1 MYMVTK
7 FQLKS
12 NNKIKIN
19 FDGGDLSSD
28 SGLFLIKEFAHKIGF
43 DNLIN
48 ATFKTNDDAERFHTD
63 DKNLLQK
70 IFQIIAGYFT
80 DDDSDELIN
89 EPVLNAILDKEGLA
103 SQPTMSR
110 FFNRMD
116 KDTMDQFEEIHTNLR
131 KQIYSISNPEMVL
144 LDLDSTLL
152 ATYGKQEGEGFNFHY
167 SSHGYHPLVCYDG
180 LNGDLLKIQL
190 RDGTAYSSTGV
201 VDFLDPLL
209 NEYQNKFEGTKLYLR
224 GDSGFATPEL
234 FDQAEHNSC
243 SYAIRLKANP
253 NLYRAAE
260 YITNDLDDVT
270 KNNKVDYAV
279 CYGEFMYKAASWK
292 YPRRV
297 ACKVEKP
304 YNQFTYT
311 YTFIVTN
318 MDLEPYQLIQFYCNR
333 GRMENFIKESK
344 SGFNFESMSSNS
356 KIVNENR
363 LQICMLAYNLF
374 NWFKRLVLP
383 VKMQKMQ
390 INTIRLKL
398 IKIAAKVI
406 RSARY
411 LVFKL
416 CSSCPYQKEFFETL
430 DNIQHLKPKLE

>member
-1 MYMVTK
+1 M
-7 FQLKS
+7 
-12 NNKIKIN
+12 
-19 FDGGDLSSD
+19 
-28 SGLFLIKEFAHKIGF
+28 
-43 DNLIN
+43 
-48 ATFKTNDDAERFHTD
+48 
-63 DKNLLQK
+63 
-70 IFQIIAGYFT
+70 AGYFT
-80 DDDSDELIN
+80 DDDSDELTN
-89 EPVLNAILDKEGLA
+89 EPVLNAILNKQGLA
-103 SQPTMSR
+103 SQLTMSR

-116 KDTMDQFEEIHTNLR
+116 KDTMDQFETIHTALR
-131 KQIYSISNPEMVL
+131 KEIYSIKKPVMVL

-190 RDGTAYSSTGV
+190 RNGPAYSSTGV
-201 VDFLDPLL
+201 VDFLKPLL
-209 NEYQNKFEGTKLYLR
+209 NEYQSDFEDTKLYLR

-253 NLYRAAE
+253 NLYRESE
-260 YITNDLDDVT
+260 YITNNLDDIT
-270 KNNKVDYAV
+270 KNNKIDYAV
-279 CYGEFMYKAASWK
+279 SYGEFMYKAASWK

-304 YNQFTYT
+304 YNQFTYN

-318 MDLEPYQLIQFYCNR
+318 MDLRAHQLIRFYSNR

-344 SGFNFESMSSNS
+344 SGFNFESMSSHS
-356 KIVNENR
+356 KIVNENK
-363 LQICMLAYNLF
+363 LQLCMLTYNLF

-390 INTIRLKL
+390 IDTIRLKL
-398 IKIAAKVI
+398 IKIASKVI

-411 LVFKL
+411 IVFKL
-416 CSSCPYQKEFFETL
+416 CSSCPYQKEFFETF
-430 DNIQHLKPKLE
+430 DNIQHLKSKLE

>member
-1 MYMVTK
+1 MSSLNV
-7 FQLKS
+7 FQS
-12 NNKIKIN
+12 NFNNKIKIN

-28 SGLFLIKEFAHKIGF
+28 SGLFLINEFAHKIEF
-43 DNLIN
+43 ERLIKS
-48 ATFKTNDDAERFHTD
+48 TFKTNDDADRFHTD
-63 DKNLLQK
+63 DKNLIQK
-70 IFQIIAGYFT
+70 VFQIISGYFT
-80 DDDSDELIN
+80 DDDSDELTN
-89 EPVLNAILDKEGLA
+89 EPVLNAILSKEGLA

-116 KDTMDQFEEIHTNLR
+116 KDTMAQFEAIHTALR
-131 KQIYSISNPEMVL
+131 KRIYSINNPEMVL

-209 NEYQNKFEGTKLYLR
+209 EEYQNNYEGTKLYLR
-224 GDSGFATPEL
+224 GDSGFATPGL
-234 FDQAEHNSC
+234 FEQAEHNSC

-253 NLYRAAE
+253 NLYREAE
-260 YITNDLDDVT
+260 YISNDLDYAT
-270 KNNKVDYAV
+270 KDNKID
-279 CYGEFMYKAASWK
+279 YGEFMYKAASWK

-333 GRMENFIKESK
+333 GKMENFIKESK

-363 LQICMLAYNLF
+363 LQLCMLAYNLF
-374 NWFKRLVLP
+374 NYFKRLVLP

-390 INTIRLKL
+390 IDTIRLKL
-398 IKIAAKVI
+398 IKIASKVI

-430 DNIQHLKPKLE
+430 DNIRHLKPKLE